1 MIPVWTILMLGWIT
15 GNDQEITLALLK
27 GNQEFWLL
35 FVAFT
40 GVVGYIYI
48 LNQIADIDGD
58 RKNGKLFILPGG
70 HLPIWFAWLT
80 AVLSASVGILV
91 AIIWLDYISVVL
103 LLIGVVLGYLY
114 SFSPWPLK
122 DRPWGGLWGNWLGHG
137 VVTYLVGW
145 YGANYGCSPDHL
157 WVGIASSLAAGFANG
172 AVFLTSTIPDADGD
186 REVGKNT
193 FCVVYGNKKTALLAA
208 IFVTF
213 SVAMIPLI
221 TTNQWVMAVPAG
233 LSMLLFWKF
242 VVKNDSSDSFKTFR
256 WPVLIL
262 SATVTFFIPIYAVL
276 VFSVVAISH
285 IYYKKRFNLNYPS
298 FTSE

>member
-1 MIPVWTILMLGWIT
+1 MLGWIT
-15 GNDQEITLALLK
+15 GSDNETTFSLIS
-27 GNQEFWLL
+27 GSREFWLL

-40 GVVGYIYI
+40 CVVGYIYI

-70 HLPIWFAWLT
+70 HLPIWFAWLIA
-80 AVLSASVGILV
+80 AVSGVTGLV
-91 AIIWLDYISVVL
+91 ISSLFLDIVATVL
-103 LLIGVVLGYLY
+103 LSIGIILGYLY

-137 VVTYLVGW
+137 VVTYLIGW
-145 YGANYGCSPDHL
+145 YGANYGCSIETL
-157 WVGIASSLAAGFANG
+157 GEGVLSSLAAGFANG

-193 FCVVYGNKKTALLAA
+193 FSVVYGNKKTALLAA
-208 IFVTF
+208 IFVTISF
-213 SVAMIPLI
+213 LTIPLI
-221 TTNQWVMAVPAG
+221 TTNQWVMAIPAF
-233 LSMLLFWKF
+233 LSLLLFWRF
-242 VVKNDSSDSFKTFR
+242 VAKGDSSDSFKTFR

-262 SATVTFFIPIYAVL
+262 SATVTFFIPVYALL
-276 VFSVVAISH
+276 VFGVVAISH